1 MKITNS
7 MLELVLAE
15 ALLSLV
21 GEDVMIWL
29 QSITLREEEW
39 ISTTVEAESLC

>member
-1 MKITNS
+1 

-29 QSITLREEEW
+29 QSVTLRKKNGYQQLLKRK
-39 ISTTVEAESLC
+39 AYARQ